1 MPWKTAPWPN
11 PIKSAEDAP
20 MEPAIRHARYED
32 LDALVN
38 LLGEL
43 FSIEADFKVD
53 EVRQRRGLKLF
64 LDGCGKHRCILVAED
79 KGRVIGLCTA
89 QMLISTAEGGPAAL
103 VEDMVVAGPWRRK
116 GVGRALMEEIQ
127 SWARRRGATRLQLLA
142 DRTND
147 DALAFYTGIGWL
159 PTQLI
164 CLRRRVDHDGA

>member
-1 MPWKTAPWPN
+1 
-11 PIKSAEDAP
+11 
-20 MEPAIRHARYED
+20 MEPAIRHARYDD

-89 QMLISTAEGGPAAL
+89 QMLISTAEGDPTAL
-103 VEDMVVAGPWRRK
+103 IEDMVVAGP
-116 GVGRALMEEIQ
+116 
-127 SWARRRGATRLQLLA
+127 
-142 DRTND
+142 
-147 DALAFYTGIGWL
+147 
-159 PTQLI
+159 
-164 CLRRRVDHDGA
+164 